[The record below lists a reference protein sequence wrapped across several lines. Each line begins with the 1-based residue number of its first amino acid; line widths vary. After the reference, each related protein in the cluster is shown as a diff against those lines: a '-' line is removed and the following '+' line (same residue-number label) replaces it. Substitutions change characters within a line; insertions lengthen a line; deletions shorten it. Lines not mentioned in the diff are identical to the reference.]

1 MRVCRVCVCVICICI
16 FVCGGAGS
24 TPQTVCEGQRSTS
37 GVGLPFPV
45 GMRQD
50 LSFAVPTVMAGWPAE
65 RAKTVLPLPPSQS
78 GNSGTTDMRC
88 VAQILCMF

>member
-1 MRVCRVCVCVICICI
+1 MRVCRVCVCDMYMHIH
-16 FVCGGAGS
+16 VCVSAGS

-65 RAKTVLPLPPSQS
+65 RAKTLLPLPPSQS
-78 GNSGTTDMRC
+78 GNSGTADMRC
-88 VAQILCMF
+88 VVQILCTF